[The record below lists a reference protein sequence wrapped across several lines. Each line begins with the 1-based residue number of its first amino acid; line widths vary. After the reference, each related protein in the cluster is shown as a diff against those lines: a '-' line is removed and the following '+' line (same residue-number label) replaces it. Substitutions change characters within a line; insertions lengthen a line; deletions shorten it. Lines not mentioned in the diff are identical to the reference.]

1 MSVLILQG
9 PRAHGGGDAPLAAAP
24 CAGHAT
30 QVVRCADI
38 GGLIP
43 GLHAARHVDTE
54 LVLLDSGSV
63 GDDAHR
69 AQWPAL
75 RAALDGLGAPYIEV
89 HDDPADELQPWL
101 QPQHLPIA
109 TIITPGDRD
118 RAYALS
124 TAIAAR
130 RLDGAVHH

>member
-9 PRAHGGGDAPLAAAP
+9 PSDRPAGDAPLPAP

-38 GGLIP
+38 GGLIA

-54 LVLLDSGSV
+54 LVLLDSGHIH
-63 GDDAHR
+63 GAEHR

-75 RAALDGLGAPYIEV
+75 RAALDGLAAPYIEV

-101 QPQHLPIA
+101 QPNHLPIA
-109 TIITPGDRD
+109 TIITAGDRG

-124 TAIAAR
+124 SAIAAR
-130 RLDGAVHH
+130 RLDGAVRH

>member
-9 PRAHGGGDAPLAAAP
+9 PSDRPAGDAPLPAP

-30 QVVRCADI
+30 QLVCCADI
-38 GGLIP
+38 GGLIA

-63 GDDAHR
+63 CRAEHR

-75 RAALDGLGAPYIEV
+75 RAALDGLSAPYIEV

-101 QPQHLPIA
+101 QPHHLPIA
-109 TIITPGDRD
+109 TIITAGDRG

-124 TAIAAR
+124 SAIAAR
-130 RLDGAVHH
+130 RLAGIVQH

>member
-9 PRAHGGGDAPLAAAP
+9 PRDRPAGDRPLPAP

-30 QVVRCADI
+30 QVVRCTDLGA
-38 GGLIP
+38 LIA

-54 LVLLDSGSV
+54 LVLLDSGHV
-63 GDDAHR
+63 HGAEHR

-75 RAALDGLGAPYIEV
+75 RAALDDLTAPYIEV
-89 HDDPADELQPWL
+89 HADPADELQPWL
-101 QPQHLPIA
+101 QPSHLPIA
-109 TIITPGDRD
+109 TIIAAGDRG

-124 TAIAAR
+124 SAIAAR
-130 RLDGAVHH
+130 RLHGGVHH